1 MIDPSVSLTPKS
13 FTPDKG
19 EEDEDAREERVGQ
32 VRELCPLLLQ
42 CEQRRVMVALSAEST
57 PSKAES
63 DNQKQ
68 YERIVYLYIRGERVS
83 WRRGGGRLWRRGGG
97 DLFSLFVCL
106 LE

>member
-32 VRELCPLLLQ
+32 VRELWPLLLQ

-68 YERIVYLYIRGERVS
+68 YERIVYLYMGGGGS
-83 WRRGGGRLWRRGGG
+83 WRREG
-97 DLFSLFVCL
+97 FYFPSLFVCL
-106 LE
+106 SKR

>member
-32 VRELCPLLLQ
+32 VRELWPLLLQ

-68 YERIVYLYIRGERVS
+68 YERIVYLYM
-83 WRRGGGRLWRRGGG
+83 GGGGSWSWGGG
-97 DLFSLFVCL
+97 GLVEKGGILFSLFVCL